1 MFAGSPDPQKF
12 CWSWL
17 DASVSGLMGQ
27 VNIRY
32 FGVTLGD
39 SRGEERPDPRLG
51 RFFATADPM
60 PVGTSLE
67 VDGVVH
73 VVSRVEEGT
82 RSGVWLWAEG
92 VGTTASAPSGT
103 PLAVDDV
110 PTAPMTPEPPVAEAL
125 APPAEALPQPDAP
138 SLSVDDS
145 SGKTEDPKRKRRRS
159 KTVVGR

>member
-1 MFAGSPDPQKF
+1 
-12 CWSWL
+12 
-17 DASVSGLMGQ
+17 MGQ

-39 SRGEERPDPRLG
+39 TREEERTDARLG

-73 VVSRVEEGT
+73 VVSRVDEGT
-82 RSGVWLWAEG
+82 PSGVWLWAEG
-92 VGTTASAPSGT
+92 MHTTARAPT
-103 PLAVDDV
+103 AAPMPVDDV
-110 PTAPMTPEPPVAEAL
+110 PTAPMTPEALPAQALPV
-125 APPAEALPQPDAP
+125 EALPQQDAP
-138 SLSVDDS
+138 TASVDDS
-145 SGKTEDPKRKRRRS
+145 SGKTDDPKRKRRRS

>member
-1 MFAGSPDPQKF
+1 M
-12 CWSWL
+12 
-17 DASVSGLMGQ
+17 GL

-39 SRGEERPDPRLG
+39 TREEERSDARLG
-51 RFFATADPM
+51 RFFVTADPM

-82 RSGVWLWAEG
+82 VSGVWLWAEG
-92 VGTTASAPSGT
+92 MATTGRAPT
-103 PLAVDDV
+103 AAPMPVDDV
-110 PTAPMTPEPPVAEAL
+110 PTAPMTPAALPV
-125 APPAEALPQPDAP
+125 EALPQQDAP
-138 SLSVDDS
+138 TASVDDS
-145 SGKTEDPKRKRRRS
+145 SGKNDDPKPKRRRS